1 MTQFAGLRKSL
12 LCCIIET
19 MTAIQQTV
27 EIDSSRRV
35 LRLEKPLPES
45 IHTGRADVVLVLRDD
60 SPPQADDVYDGLP
73 SGIPDDLAR
82 SQIDLLAKAD
92 W

>member
-1 MTQFAGLRKSL
+1 
-12 LCCIIET
+12 

-27 EIDSSRRV
+27 EIDPSRRV

-45 IHTGRADVVLVLRDD
+45 VSPGRADIVLVLQSDD
-60 SPPQADDVYDGLP
+60 AYAGIP
-73 SGIPDDLAR
+73 SALPDDLLR
-82 SQIDLLAKAD
+82 SQIDLLEKVE

>member
-1 MTQFAGLRKSL
+1 
-12 LCCIIET
+12 

-27 EIDSSRRV
+27 EIDPSRRI

-45 IHTGRADVVLVLRDD
+45 VHAGRTDIVLVLRDD
-60 SPPQADDVYDGLP
+60 VPGSRPQADDVYSGLP
-73 SGIPDDLAR
+73 SGIPDDLLR
-82 SQIDLLAKAD
+82 SQIDLLENAD